1 MKGGRTATWELQGHS
16 NVYITCLAQ
25 KNQADYVYNALHMW
39 LLLVNQW
46 SQVLYPIPHSA
57 ASFLFWLETEALLR
71 SAGTFW
77 LSADF

>member
-1 MKGGRTATWELQGHS
+1 MKGWRTATWELQVHS

-25 KNQADYVYNALHMW
+25 KNQADYVYKALNMW

-46 SQVLYPIPHSA
+46 SLYPIPHSA
-57 ASFLFWLETEALLR
+57 AYFLFWLETEALLR